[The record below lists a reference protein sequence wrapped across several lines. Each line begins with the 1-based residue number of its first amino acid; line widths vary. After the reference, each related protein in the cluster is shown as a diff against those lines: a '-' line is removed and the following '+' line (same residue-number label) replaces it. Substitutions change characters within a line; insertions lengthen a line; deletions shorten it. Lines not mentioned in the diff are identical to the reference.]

1 MWRPLYWLV
10 NGVEPKETPAMS
22 LANDPTWSNGNK
34 TVTFTLKSNYKWSD
48 GQPITPRTCCSGATR

>member
-1 MWRPLYWLV
+1 
-10 NGVEPKETPAMS
+10 MS

-48 GQPITPRTCCSGATR
+48 GQPITSKDVLFWSTR